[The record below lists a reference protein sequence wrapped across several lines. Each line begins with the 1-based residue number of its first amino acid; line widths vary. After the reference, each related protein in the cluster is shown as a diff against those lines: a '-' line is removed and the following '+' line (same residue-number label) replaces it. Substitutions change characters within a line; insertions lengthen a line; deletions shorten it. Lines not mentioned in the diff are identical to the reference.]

1 MDHLHLLTPAY
12 VDPGSGA
19 LALQMLIA
27 GVAGAILMLRTRIS
41 ALFLRTRIST
51 LFGKKKPGDDK
62 PE

>member
-27 GVAGAILMLRTRIS
+27 GVAGAILMLRTRI
-41 ALFLRTRIST
+41 AGLFS
-51 LFGKKKPGDDK
+51 KKKRGDDK
-62 PE
+62 SE